1 LIDILYLVL
10 IPSFEFDV
18 IRRYRILSSKTLVA
32 QRHQSF
38 RHQQWKLGLL
48 QDSRRN
54 HRHCGGSKMRSIAL
68 AITTVAVLVFADLPL
83 QAQTWQ
89 MPPDNQ
95 RCPSKWGAGDQRGA
109 GNMMKPETVLRAAKL
124 IKTGEMFELGAVLS
138 PDPKEAF
145 INANRVFNIYTKPA
159 LPVANTR
166 TANEELVVTELGQ
179 IGTQFDAFAHQM
191 WGDSFYNCFKLGEI
205 GTRSGFKKLGVENVG
220 SLFTRGVL
228 IDVAGL
234 KGADMLPTSY
244 IITPE
249 DLQQALAKANQKL
262 EPGDT
267 VVIRTGWSKLMGK
280 ENQRYGSAS
289 PGLGVAAAQWL
300 VGQQP
305 MMIAADNCCVEV
317 RPSEPGYSLPVHAMM
332 LIQYGVYLIEN
343 LELEAL
349 AAARAYE
356 FAFVVQPLKIKGAT
370 GSAVAPIA
378 IR

>member
-1 LIDILYLVL
+1 
-10 IPSFEFDV
+10 
-18 IRRYRILSSKTLVA
+18 
-32 QRHQSF
+32 
-38 RHQQWKLGLL
+38 
-48 QDSRRN
+48 
-54 HRHCGGSKMRSIAL
+54 MRSIAL
-68 AITTVAVLVFADLPL
+68 AITTAAVLVFADLPL

-89 MPPDNQ
+89 MPPDTQ
-95 RCPSKWGAGDQRGA
+95 RCPSKWGPGDQRGA
-109 GNMMKPETVLRAAKL
+109 GNMMKPKTVLRAAKL

-220 SLFTRGVL
+220 GLFTRGVL
-228 IDVAGL
+228 IDVAGF